1 MSTRRAAIASTTPC
15 NVVRRRPLWSVAICC
30 HVLLHVLND
39 RFSPAIRLSVPSLA
53 CRPSC
58 RSNVHDSSQLLSVDP
73 RCPGPVTFVVQS
85 VRRSDPTAATM
96 LRRRDLFVLRVECF
110 FRLGSVYKPNI
121 MYIQFINTLYNHTGR
136 PTSRR
141 RPRYSTTFHVMCIK
155 YSPYWPSGLASQRYV
170 PRPLAPLKPL
180 TLAVRQSH
188 WLYVT
193 VLHFSIW

>member
-1 MSTRRAAIASTTPC
+1 MRVTKTQRKFVT
-15 NVVRRRPLWSVAICC
+15 
-30 HVLLHVLND
+30 
-39 RFSPAIRLSVPSLA
+39 SVPSLA

-73 RCPGPVTFVVQS
+73 RRPGPVTFVVQS